1 MLFLLV
7 FCWFSLSPSSEVAV
21 LYENAEV
28 VEVLRESVFLVL
40 QLDEVLLELAQFLVL
55 GVELEVVRYGDRA
68 KALMHSGGQT
78 QGVA

>member
-7 FCWFSLSPSSEVAV
+7 FSWFSLSPSSEVAV

-68 KALMHSGGQT
+68 KALMHSGDQT
-78 QGVA
+78 QGLT